1 MFKVLGTPKKD
12 QWREGYRLAEKRDI
26 VFQEYPK
33 KNISKLLD
41 GISDEALESVKYMLK
56 ISS

>member
-1 MFKVLGTPKKD
+1 LC
-12 QWREGYRLAEKRDI
+12 EKREI
-26 VFQEYPK
+26 VFKEYPK

-56 ISS
+56 ISSQKRGSASQILAMPFFHQ